1 VSHVLQV
8 RIEERRGSVT
18 LQWVHVPG
26 RRQFDLPLSSERIW
40 TNSYKADHW
49 VKLQKAVR
57 TACVAAAAAAAA
69 IKCTSDTVAN
79 EPAERCV
86 QGRPL
91 GQAAES
97 GAFLVA

>member
-1 VSHVLQV
+1 VLHVLQV
-8 RIEERRGSVT
+8 RVEKRRGSVT

-57 TACVAAAAAAAA
+57 ASRVAPAA
-69 IKCTSDTVAN
+69 
-79 EPAERCV
+79 PA
-86 QGRPL
+86 
-91 GQAAES
+91 
-97 GAFLVA
+97 